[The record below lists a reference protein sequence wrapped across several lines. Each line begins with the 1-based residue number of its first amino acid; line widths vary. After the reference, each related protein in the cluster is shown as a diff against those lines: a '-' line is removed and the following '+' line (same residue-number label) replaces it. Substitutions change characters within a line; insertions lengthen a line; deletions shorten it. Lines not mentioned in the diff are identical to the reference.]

1 MLELVRWRAVS
12 TDTRMRHPTVQMT
25 QKMLGNVHI
34 FLFSSEPFKFTEVH
48 IGEFREKGK
57 LPRKIMRMINGEM
70 VPWYGSRMTQ
80 GLNYLRQAAT
90 ETK

>member
-1 MLELVRWRAVS
+1 
-12 TDTRMRHPTVQMT
+12 MT
-25 QKMLGNVHI
+25 QKMLDNVHI
-34 FLFSSEPFKFTEVH
+34 GLFSSEPFKFTEVH
-48 IGEFREKGK
+48 IDEFCEKGK

-70 VPWYGSRMTQ
+70 VPWYGSRMTK

>member
-12 TDTRMRHPTVQMT
+12 TDTRTRHPTVQMT
-25 QKMLGNVHI
+25 QKMLDNVHI
-34 FLFSSEPFKFTEVH
+34 AFFSSEPFKFTEVH

-57 LPRKIMRMINGEM
+57 LPRKIMRMINSEM

-80 GLNYLRQAAT
+80 GLNHLRQAAT

>member
-1 MLELVRWRAVS
+1 MLELVRRRAVLK
-12 TDTRMRHPTVQMT
+12 DTRMRHPTVQMT
-25 QKMLGNVHI
+25 QKMLDNVHI
-34 FLFSSEPFKFTEVH
+34 VLFSSEPFKFTEVH

>member
-1 MLELVRWRAVS
+1 ML
-12 TDTRMRHPTVQMT
+12 D
-25 QKMLGNVHI
+25 NVHI
-34 FLFSSEPFKFTEVH
+34 GLFSSEPFKFTEVH
-48 IGEFREKGK
+48 IGKFREKGE